1 MPDLGDGVE
10 DGEMRGVSGY
20 GGIVYRYVSEA
31 AGDHPPLDEVLAAA
45 AQATKG

>member
-20 GGIVYRYVSEA
+20 ASTPWIPKSSAITRRSMQRGGFASSL
-31 AGDHPPLDEVLAAA
+31 PWS
-45 AQATKG
+45 